1 MAKRSAPKPSAV
13 CFVDDAGGAFASIA
27 AAIAAA
33 AGREAAAAS
42 TREVAVPAEIDA
54 VLGEV
59 GLTRPEVAREKK
71 SEGERIDVSQWGHA
85 LHRGEGELERL
96 AVARI
101 ARDRIERRVKALLA

>member
-1 MAKRSAPKPSAV
+1 MAKRSAPKRGAV
-13 CFVDDAGGAFASIA
+13 CFVDDAGGSF

-33 AGREAAAAS
+33 FAGAAGREVAAAS
-42 TREVAVPAEIDA
+42 TIEVAVPSEIDS

-59 GLTRPEVAREKK
+59 GLTRPEVGRERK
-71 SEGERIDVSQWGHA
+71 SEGERIDVSHWGHA

-96 AVARI
+96 ALARI